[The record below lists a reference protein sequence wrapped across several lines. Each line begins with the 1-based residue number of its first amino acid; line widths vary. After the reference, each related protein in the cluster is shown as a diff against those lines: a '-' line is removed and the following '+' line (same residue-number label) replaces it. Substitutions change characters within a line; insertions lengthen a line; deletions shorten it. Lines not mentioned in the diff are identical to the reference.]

1 MEQPTRLARFAF
13 KAGAVAN
20 ALVRAL
26 PAAASATGA
35 ALVCVGLGAV
45 YAPLLPIAA
54 GVFLLALGW
63 ELS

>member
-1 MEQPTRLARFAF
+1 M
-13 KAGAVAN
+13 K
-20 ALVRAL
+20 AL
-26 PAAASATGA
+26 PSAASAVGA
-35 ALVCVGLGAV
+35 ALVCVGLGAI